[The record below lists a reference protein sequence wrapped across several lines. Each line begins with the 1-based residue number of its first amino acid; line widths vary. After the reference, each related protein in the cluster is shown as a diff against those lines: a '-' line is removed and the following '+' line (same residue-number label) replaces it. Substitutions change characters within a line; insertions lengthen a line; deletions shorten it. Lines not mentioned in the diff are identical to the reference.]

1 MFGAVRLDGQ
11 KETAVARLRFA
22 SVPRQAGTGGM
33 TNSFT
38 PMTSHEKSIKSQTL
52 SEAPHRFIALHSA
65 CGAESKD
72 PGGAYLTYA
81 AGSFP
86 TTDVVA
92 RHSKMLASSWFSA
105 PEKTV
110 VEPRGA
116 GSEVESSEQP
126 RQDKDPRG
134 SFGSA
139 PQALCQAV
147 NRCGATLPRQAW
159 AGRMKILW
167 ENR

>member
-1 MFGAVRLDGQ
+1 LFGAVRLDGQ

-72 PGGAYLTYA
+72 PGGAYLTHA
-81 AGSFP
+81 VRSFS
-86 TTDVVA
+86 TTE
-92 RHSKMLASSWFSA
+92 LAFRRTGDGDETPIRA
-105 PEKTV
+105 DICFAK
-110 VEPRGA
+110 
-116 GSEVESSEQP
+116 
-126 RQDKDPRG
+126 
-134 SFGSA
+134 
-139 PQALCQAV
+139 ALAV
-147 NRCGATLPRQAW
+147 
-159 AGRMKILW
+159 
-167 ENR
+167 